1 MITATLNGL
10 FLVAYLLSAAVQYND
25 PDTLPWIAIYLAAAL
40 MCLARFTGHQPLW
53 LAPTLLAISLVWA
66 GLLLPEVFGQVSPQE
81 VVESLSMRTREVE
94 EAREIGGLLL
104 VASWSAVLTALGF
117 RQTRSTSPPP

>member
-1 MITATLNGL
+1 MIIASLNGL

-40 MCLARFTGHQPLW
+40 MCLARFTGHQPVW
-53 LAPTLLAISLVWA
+53 LPATLLVISLAWA
-66 GLLLPEVFGQVSPQE
+66 GFLLPEVFGQVSPQE

-94 EAREIGGLLL
+94 DAREIGGLLL
-104 VASWSAVLTALGF
+104 VATWAAMLTALGF
-117 RQTRSTSPPP
+117 RERGYPT

>member
-1 MITATLNGL
+1 MIIASLNAL

-40 MCLARFTGHQPLW
+40 MCLARLTGHPPVW
-53 LAPTLLAISLVWA
+53 LPPTLLAISLVWA
-66 GLLLPEVFGQVSPQE
+66 GFLMPQVVGQVSPQE
-81 VVESLSMRTREVE
+81 VFESLSMRTREVE

-104 VASWSAVLTALGF
+104 VASWSGVLTVVGI
-117 RQTRSTSPPP
+117 RRES